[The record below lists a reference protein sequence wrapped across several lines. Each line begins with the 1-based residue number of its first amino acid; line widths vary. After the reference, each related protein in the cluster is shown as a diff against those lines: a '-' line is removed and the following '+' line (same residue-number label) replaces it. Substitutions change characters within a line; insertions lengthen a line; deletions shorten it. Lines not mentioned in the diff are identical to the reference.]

1 MGEGTCRKAYTAFVN
16 AKYSLRIAQTGLY
29 PSAPYEDKAESAS
42 PVDAQEL
49 LNGVPCANAFLLN
62 RYKDAIAEEAAR
74 ALSGDSGAN
83 EAIVK
88 RYGELFD

>member
-1 MGEGTCRKAYTAFVN
+1 MRKRV
-16 AKYSLRIAQTGLY
+16 
-29 PSAPYEDKAESAS
+29 
-42 PVDAQEL
+42 
-49 LNGVPCANAFLLN
+49 LLN

-88 RYGELFD
+88 RYGELLTEYCEKGKIK

>member
-1 MGEGTCRKAYTAFVN
+1 MLSSKFRLKIGHTALF
-16 AKYSLRIAQTGLY
+16 
-29 PSAPYEDKAESAS
+29 PSAPFEDKAESAS
-42 PVDAQEL
+42 PVDAQAL

>member
-1 MGEGTCRKAYTAFVN
+1 M
-16 AKYSLRIAQTGLY
+16 
-29 PSAPYEDKAESAS
+29 
-42 PVDAQEL
+42 DAQEL
-49 LNGVPCANAFLLN
+49 LNGTPCVNAFLLN